1 MSSTTH
7 FSSDPGLETKFHD
20 LGDQKYALEYSADCE
35 AVIAHTQNLANSH
48 DGYSP
53 SRELRHVA
61 TIPAIIQLRWRELY
75 GIEVWNRNHWP
86 GVKRLLN
93 DPDWRWLR
101 SSDGRL

>member
-1 MSSTTH
+1 MSFTVPLAR
-7 FSSDPGLETKFHD
+7 DPGLDTKFHD
-20 LGDQKYALEYSADCE
+20 LGDGHYALEHTADCAALIE
-35 AVIAHTQNLANSH
+35 HNQALANNA

-75 GIEVWNRNHWP
+75 GVEVWNRNHWP
-86 GVKRLLN
+86 AVKRLLN

-101 SSDGRL
+101 TAHGKL